1 MLFFKFIACL
11 RIGNPILIQIIDF
24 EMHRHRFN
32 TEVERNNE
40 NESKRERRTCRTNPR
55 AIVPSVKSTQNS
67 PNWLWSSEEFATL
80 EPGGSM
86 WTSLES
92 WHQAPSGDNPQNT
105 YYLRSKAS
113 FEAGEEKSLARHER
127 ISSCGRNSKGYL
139 KNRPGRGSRYSN
151 RRLLKIQGHETP

>member
-55 AIVPSVKSTQNS
+55 AIVPSVKSVQNS

-92 WHQAPSGDNPQNT
+92 WHQARSGDNPQNT

-113 FEAGEEKSLARHER
+113 FEAGKEKSLARHER

-151 RRLLKIQGHETP
+151 GRLLKIQGHETL